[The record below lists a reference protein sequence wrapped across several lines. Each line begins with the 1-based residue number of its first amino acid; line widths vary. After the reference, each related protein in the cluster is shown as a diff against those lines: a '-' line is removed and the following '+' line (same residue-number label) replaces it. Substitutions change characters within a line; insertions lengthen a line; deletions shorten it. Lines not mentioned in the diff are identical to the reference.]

1 MQNLK
6 QTLSIFSW
14 VSTRQLEKKKPLVN
28 FQRSLET
35 LFKKKTK
42 KKKKEIPSRIQA
54 SGQRAQANV
63 NFSHHLFLPGLAFTH
78 NFLPSLSHYH
88 FMSSV
93 RKQGLKNFTSGQE
106 SVLLKY
112 SALQKHHKASENA
125 SSWCLR
131 GSLFL
136 PCICFLFC
144 FQFCFLSAN
153 LPSS

>member
-14 VSTRQLEKKKPLVN
+14 VSTRQLEKKNHQLIFRDHLKH
-28 FQRSLET
+28 FS
-35 LFKKKTK
+35 KKKQ